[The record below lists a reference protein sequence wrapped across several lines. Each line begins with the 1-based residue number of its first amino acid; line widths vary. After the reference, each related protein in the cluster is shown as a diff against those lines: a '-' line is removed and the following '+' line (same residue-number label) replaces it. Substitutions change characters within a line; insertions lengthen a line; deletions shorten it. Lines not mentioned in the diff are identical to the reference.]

1 MLALRDIIKGM
12 PINVGIAFV
21 TGRKQFQRVLKT
33 YVNNWSEHGLVESK
47 NVRLHLFV
55 VYDTK
60 YFDTIPADYRNIP
73 REVSELVDSV
83 NFYGRSALDA
93 ERNEL
98 IGANVIDEHE
108 GDLLFGDGYA
118 KKRNSAVY
126 FAVKK
131 GMDRLLFLD
140 DDEYPL
146 AVFDKRP
153 NYLTWMG
160 QSILGTH
167 LKYSSEADITHGH
180 HCGYISPIPRFDFN
194 STLREQDFRRFIE
207 ATSND
212 IISWESV
219 KKTIIGN
226 GGVTYADRKIVDRQT
241 VSEVKELNGTK
252 FISGANLCLNLARIR
267 NLPAFYNPPG
277 ARGEDAFMSTTLT
290 GLKVIRVP
298 CFTFHDAFL
307 NYQRILNGVLPSQL
321 LAVDATSPGVR
332 QRFVRASIGWI
343 RYKPL
348 LVHLTQPERYV
359 TIIDSMRRKLD
370 QAIPKMVDFFEN
382 EKFLEVRT
390 ELERYDRN
398 VNRHHRAFVATRA
411 AWAKLIDHA
420 RRMNK
425 AIATRA

>member
-1 MLALRDIIKGM
+1 M
-12 PINVGIAFV
+12 PLNVGIAFV

-33 YVNNWSEHGLVESK
+33 YINNWLEHGLVQAK

-60 YFDTIPADYRNIP
+60 YFDTKPDDYRNIP
-73 REVSELVDSV
+73 PEISGMVDSV

-93 ERNEL
+93 ERAEL
-98 IGANVIDEHE
+98 TGSNVIDEHE
-108 GDLLFGDGYA
+108 GDLLFGEGYA

-140 DDEYPL
+140 DDEYPM

-153 NYLTWMG
+153 NSLTWMG

-167 LKYSSEADITHGH
+167 LRYSEDADITHGH

-194 STLREQDFRRFIE
+194 RPLTEPDFRAFIE

-226 GGVTYADRKIVDRQT
+226 GGVTYADRKIVDKQI
-241 VSEVKELNGTK
+241 VSEVKEINGTK

-267 NLPAFYNPPG
+267 DLPAFYNPPG

-290 GLKVIRVP
+290 GLRVIRVP
-298 CFTFHDAFL
+298 CYTFHDAFL
-307 NYQRILNGVLPSQL
+307 NYQNILNGVLPTRL
-321 LAVDATSPGVR
+321 DAVDASQLGIR
-332 QRFVRASIGWI
+332 QRFVKASIGWI

-348 LVHLTQPERYV
+348 LVHITQPARYSV
-359 TIIDSMRRKLD
+359 IVDEMKRKLD
-370 QAIPKMVDFFEN
+370 HVIPKMVDYFEN
-382 EKFLEVRT
+382 ENFLEVRT

-398 VNRHHRAFVATRA
+398 VRRHHRAFDETRS
-411 AWAKLIDHA
+411 AWSKVISHV
-420 RRMNK
+420 RRTRK
-425 AIATRA
+425 AVSITA

>member
-1 MLALRDIIKGM
+1 M

-21 TGRKQFQRVLKT
+21 TGRKQFRRVLKT
-33 YVNNWSEHGLVESK
+33 YINNWLEHGLVESK

-60 YFDTIPADYRNIP
+60 YFDTKPADYRNIP
-73 REVSELVDSV
+73 PELSEMVESV
-83 NFYGRSALDA
+83 NFYGRSALEA

-108 GDLLFGDGYA
+108 GDLLFGEGYA

-126 FAVKK
+126 FAVKE

-153 NYLTWMG
+153 NALTWMG

-167 LKYSSEADITHGH
+167 LRHSEKADITHGH

-194 STLREQDFRRFIE
+194 SRLTESDFRGFIE

-226 GGVTYADRKIVDRQT
+226 GGVTYADRKIVDRQI
-241 VSEVKELNGTK
+241 VSDVKEINGTK
-252 FISGANLCLNLARIR
+252 FISGANLCLNLARIQD
-267 NLPAFYNPPG
+267 LPAFYNPPG

-290 GLKVIRVP
+290 DLKVVRVP

-307 NYQRILNGVLPSQL
+307 NYQNILSGVLPSQL
-321 LAVDATSPGVR
+321 HAVDASSPGVR
-332 QRFVRASIGWI
+332 QRFVKASIGWI

-348 LVHLTQPERYV
+348 LVHITQPERYRSIV
-359 TIIDSMRRKLD
+359 DEMKRKLD
-370 QAIPKMVDFFEN
+370 QVLPKMVDYFEN
-382 EKFLEVRT
+382 DKFLEVRT
-390 ELERYDRN
+390 ELDRYDRN
-398 VNRHHRAFVATRA
+398 VDRHHRAFSATRD
-411 AWAKLIDHA
+411 AWTKVVAHA
-420 RRMNK
+420 RRTGK
-425 AIATRA
+425 AAATAR